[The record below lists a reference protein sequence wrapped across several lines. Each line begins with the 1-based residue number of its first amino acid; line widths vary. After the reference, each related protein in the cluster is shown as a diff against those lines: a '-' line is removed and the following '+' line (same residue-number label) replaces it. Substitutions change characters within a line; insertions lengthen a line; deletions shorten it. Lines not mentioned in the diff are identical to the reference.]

1 MSLPSPAVPAV
12 RPRRWRAFAVL
23 ALVQLLLVLDTTVV
37 NVALPTIRADL
48 GFTEVGL
55 AWVVNGYA
63 LASGG
68 LLVLGG
74 RLGDLLGRRRAFTV
88 GVVAFA
94 LASAA
99 CGAATAPWQLV
110 VGRFVQGAGGAL
122 AAPSALALVSLL
134 FPGGPERIRALSLWG
149 GLAGIGGTAGVLLSG
164 VLTELASWR
173 WVFLLNL
180 PVAALAVVLVPRWV
194 AADPVTAARRR
205 VDLPGAVLV
214 TVALVALIDGVL
226 RVAEAGWSDPGVL
239 ARLAV
244 GAVGLL
250 LFVVVEHRSAAPL
263 VPLPFF
269 ADRTRVTAYAATTV
283 AGTAMVVVFF
293 LVTLHLQEVRGWTP
307 LQTGLAWVPF
317 GGAMMAGLALSG
329 WALARG
335 GTRWTLVAAFVVS
348 GSGLLLLSTTT
359 PTSSVLAVV
368 LPGTLLVALGNGL
381 AFPAIQHAALHGTT
395 DADAGLASGVQAT
408 VSNLGGSL
416 GLAVFVALA
425 AATARTAAGEGG
437 SPAQAATS
445 GQAAAWLVAGLAC
458 LVAAG
463 LAAALVRPPAPVSE
477 PVVVRPSP

>member
-1 MSLPSPAVPAV
+1 MTTSPAPAAPV
-12 RPRRWRAFAVL
+12 RAPRRWRAFAVL
-23 ALVQLLLVLDTTVV
+23 ALVQLLLILDTTVV

-48 GFTEVGL
+48 GFTEVGR
-55 AWVVNGYA
+55 AGVVNGYA

-74 RLGDLLGRRRAFTV
+74 RLGDLLGRRRAFTA

-99 CGAATAPWQLV
+99 CGAAAEPWQLV
-110 VGRFVQGAGGAL
+110 AGRFVQGAGGAL

-149 GLAGIGGTAGVLLSG
+149 GLAGVGGTAGVLLSG

-180 PVAALAVVLVPRWV
+180 PVAVLAVVLVPRWV
-194 AADPVTAARRR
+194 APDPVTAVRRR
-205 VDLPGAVLV
+205 IDLPGAALV
-214 TVALVALIDGVL
+214 TAGLVALIDGVL
-226 RVAEAGWSDPGVL
+226 RSAELGWSDPAVL
-239 ARLAV
+239 VRVAV
-244 GAVGLL
+244 GALL
-250 LFVVVEHRSAAPL
+250 LVAFVVVEHRTAVPL

-283 AGTAMVVVFF
+283 AGSAMVVVFF

-317 GGAMMAGLALSG
+317 GAAMMTGLALSG
-329 WALARG
+329 LALARG
-335 GTRWTLVAAFVVS
+335 GTRWTLAGAFVVS

-359 PTSSVLAVV
+359 PTTSVLGVV

-425 AATARTAAGEGG
+425 AATARAAAQDGG
-437 SPAQAATS
+437 SPAEAATS
-445 GQAAAWLVAGLAC
+445 GQTTAWLVAGVAC
-458 LVAAG
+458 
-463 LAAALVRPPAPVSE
+463 LAAAVLSVALVRAPTRVSE
-477 PVVVRPSP
+477 PAA